1 MTDFSKFKIGVI
13 GTGSVGRRHA
23 QNLLALG
30 VKNVVLCSENRG
42 GGDYLGELQAL
53 PLVTRYDAIL
63 DGDYDAVVI
72 GNSTDRHIDYAIRAV
87 QRNVNVF
94 LEKPAGISAAEVAGL
109 VEVNQRQK
117 KVLAVGC
124 QHRFNPLL
132 VKAREIYRSGALGQ
146 IVSVGC
152 TMGEYLPN
160 YHPNEDYRAG
170 YAAKEKLGGGVMRTQ
185 IHDINYLRW
194 ICGELGLLCAY
205 GGKTSELEIDVEDN
219 VTALLGT
226 AEGITVSLH
235 MDYLQKKPYRIL
247 EVLGIDGGFRWS
259 YHDNVLKH
267 WDGAG
272 VVTTYGQEAALNRNQ
287 LFLDC
292 MTDFLRCIQNSDK
305 PRSDLNDGYADMCL
319 VDKIRASIGFPR

>member
-1 MTDFSKFKIGVI
+1 MTDFSSLKIAVI

-30 VKNVVLCSENRG
+30 VKSLVLCSENRG
-42 GGDYLGELQAL
+42 GGDYLGELRAL
-53 PLVTRYDAIL
+53 PLVNRYDAIL

-72 GNSTDRHIDYAIRAV
+72 ANSTDRHVDDSIRAV
-87 QRNVNVF
+87 QRNANVY
-94 LEKPAGISAAEVAGL
+94 LEKPAGISAAQVAGL
-109 VEVNQRQK
+109 LEVNHKQK
-117 KVLAVGC
+117 KVVAVGY

-146 IVSVGC
+146 IVSVSC

-160 YHPNEDYRAG
+160 YHPNEDYRKG
-170 YAAKEKLGGGVMRTQ
+170 YAAKEDLGGGVMRTQ
-185 IHDINYLRW
+185 IHDVNYLRW
-194 ICGELGLLCAY
+194 ICGDLALLCAH
-205 GGKTSELEIDVEDN
+205 GGKTSTLEIDVEDN
-219 VTALLGT
+219 VTALLKTPG
-226 AEGITVSLH
+226 GVGVSLH

-247 EVLGIDGGFRWS
+247 EIAGIEGGIRWS

-272 VVTTYGQEAALNRNQ
+272 TATNYGQEGGLNRNQ

-292 MTDFLRCIQNSDK
+292 MADFLRCVQGNGS
-305 PRSDLNDGYADMCL
+305 PRSDLSDGLADMRL
-319 VDKIRASIGFPR
+319 VDQIRSSIGFPR